1 MMVVTEYR
9 KPETIEKALDLLSS
23 GDFVPVAGGTDLI
36 PQLRDGR
43 PRKLLD
49 ISGLSLSFI
58 KEGDDYI
65 DIGPAC
71 THTALSSN
79 EIIRDKLPLLSRAT
93 GLVGSW
99 QIRNRGT
106 VGGNI
111 VNASPCA
118 DSVPALLGYDAELA
132 LVSRKGKRTIGL
144 NEFIDGPYHTRLR
157 PNELLYSIRC
167 RKRPSTGFSYIK
179 LGRRQAVNISRMT
192 LAVTMSK
199 DGDNLIKDIAIAGG
213 SIFPVPS
220 RMLKIEKLLR
230 LQRVSRDLFDQ
241 AANLAADL
249 MIKNSGVRWSTP
261 YKKPVLIALTQ
272 RALLEASG
280 SDVDY

>member
-1 MMVVTEYR
+1 MMTVTAYR
-9 KPETIEKALDLLSS
+9 KPGTIEEALDLLSS
-23 GDFVPVAGGTDLI
+23 GDFVPIAGGTDLI

-49 ISGLSLSFI
+49 ISGLALSFI

-71 THTALSSN
+71 THTVLSSN
-79 EIIRDKLPLLSRAT
+79 DVINEKLPLLSRAT

-106 VGGNI
+106 IGGNI

-118 DSVPALLGYDAELA
+118 DSVPALLDYEAQLA
-132 LVSRKGKRTIGL
+132 LVSRKGKRMIGL

-157 PNELLYSIRC
+157 PDELLYSIRC
-167 RKRPSTGFSYIK
+167 RKQLSSGFSYIK

-192 LAVTMSK
+192 LAVTMLK
-199 DGDNLIKDIAIAGG
+199 DSDNLITAIAVAGS
-213 SIFPVPS
+213 SIFPAPS
-220 RMLKIEKLLR
+220 RMPEIEKLLYF
-230 LQRVSRDLFDQ
+230 QKTSRDLFEQ

-261 YKKPVLIALTQ
+261 YKKPVLTALMH

-280 SDVDY
+280 SGIG